1 MTLRELSQLY
11 YLEKEIS
18 DNEKRLEKL
27 RQKGI
32 GSPELSGM
40 PHGSDGTSGPTERL
54 AVELT
59 DLEAII
65 SAQRIQA
72 IHEEAR
78 IRRFI
83 ADIPRSRTRLIFT
96 YRFIDLLAWES
107 VASILGPPNTAESV
121 RKLCYRYLK
130 ESNIET
136 DADDEAF
143 LHG

>member
-11 YLEKEIS
+11 YLEKEI
-18 DNEKRLEKL
+18 DENQRHLEKL
-27 RQKGI
+27 RQKGV
-32 GSPELSGM
+32 GSPEISGM
-40 PHGSDGTSGPTERL
+40 PHGSGSTTGPTERL

-78 IRRFI
+78 LRRFI
-83 ADIPRSRTRLIFT
+83 ADIPWSRTRLIFT
-96 YRFIDLLAWES
+96 YRFIDMLSWS
-107 VASILGPPNTAESV
+107 GVASAMGPPNTAESV

-130 ESNIET
+130 ETSIET

-143 LHG
+143 LHE

>member
-11 YLEKEIS
+11 YLEKEI
-18 DNEKRLEKL
+18 DENQRCLEKL

-32 GSPELSGM
+32 GSPEISGM
-40 PHGSDGTSGPTERL
+40 PHGSGGTSGPTERL

-59 DLEAII
+59 DLEAIV

-83 ADIPRSRTRLIFT
+83 ADIPRSRTRLAFT
-96 YRFIDLLAWES
+96 YRFIDMLSWEG
-107 VASILGPPNTAESV
+107 VASVLGPSNTAESV
-121 RKLCYRYLK
+121 RKLCYRYLR
-130 ESNIET
+130 ET
-136 DADDEAF
+136 GPDVDADDEKF